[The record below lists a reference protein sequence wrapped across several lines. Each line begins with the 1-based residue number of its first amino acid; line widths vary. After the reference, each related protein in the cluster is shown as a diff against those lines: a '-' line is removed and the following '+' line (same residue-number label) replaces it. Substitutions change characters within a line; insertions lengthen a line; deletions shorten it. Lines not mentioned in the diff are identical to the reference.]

1 MKHIVI
7 LGAGTAG
14 TIMANR
20 LCRRYR
26 NEIKCEALRITIVD
40 QERNHLYR
48 PGLLFLPFGIYQPTD
63 LVRRQVD
70 CLPKQVNRIES
81 GIERVSS
88 ATNEVVLSDGRK
100 LSYDVLIIAT
110 GTQVAPDETD
120 GLTGAG
126 WGERMFEFY
135 TLDGAVALADVL
147 ERWEGGRLVI
157 NIVDMPITC
166 PVAPLEFAFLADWYF
181 TERGI
186 RDKVDITYVT
196 PLDSAFTKETCAKA
210 LTHLLTEKGVRL
222 VTDFNAGSVD
232 GPNGRLV
239 SWDDRVVGF
248 DLLVSVPLHM
258 GAEFIRHTPGLGDDQ
273 RFVMVDQ
280 RTLQARLKPNIFG
293 IGDAIDVPVSKAGSA
308 AHFEA
313 EILEH
318 NIGRYLD
325 DSPLE
330 HRFDGHV
337 NCFIETGF
345 KKALLID
352 FNYNVEPLP
361 GKFPLSGI
369 GPFPLLEESRLNHA
383 GKLLFR
389 WIYWYLL
396 LPGRHIPGTSTHMS
410 MRGKRPL
417 PRTPDTPAGP
427 RPRQHLP
434 TQVA

>member
-26 NEIKCEALRITIVD
+26 NEIRCEAVRITVVD
-40 QERNHLYR
+40 RDRDHLYR
-48 PGLLFLPFGIYQPTD
+48 PGLLFVPFGIYQPKD
-63 LVRRQVD
+63 LVRPQVD
-70 CLPKQVNRIES
+70 CLPERVHRIES
-81 GIERVSS
+81 GIERVLSD
-88 ATNEVVLSDGRK
+88 TNEVVLSEGRT
-100 LSYDVLIIAT
+100 LPYDVLIIAT
-110 GTQVAPDETD
+110 GTELAPEETD
-120 GLTGAG
+120 GLTGGG

-135 TLDGAVALADVL
+135 TLDGAVALADAL
-147 ERWEGGRLVI
+147 ERWEGGRLVV

-196 PLDSAFTKETCAKA
+196 PLDSAFTKESCAKA
-210 LTHLLTEKGVRL
+210 LTYLLTEKRIRL
-222 VTDFNAGSVD
+222 VTDFNTGSVD
-232 GPNGRLV
+232 GTSGRLV
-239 SWDDRVVGF
+239 SWDDRVVEF
-248 DLLVSVPLHM
+248 DLLVSIPLHL
-258 GAEFIRHTPGLGDDQ
+258 GADFIRHTPGLGDDQ
-273 RFVMVDQ
+273 RFIMVDP
-280 RTLQARLKPNIFG
+280 RTLQARLASNIFG
-293 IGDAIDVPVSKAGSA
+293 IGDAIDVPVSKAGSV

-318 NIGRYLD
+318 NIGRFLE

-330 HRFDGHV
+330 HRFDGHA

-352 FNYNVEPLP
+352 FNYTVEPLP
-361 GKFPLSGI
+361 GKFPLPGI

-383 GKLLFR
+383 GKMLFR
-389 WIYWYLL
+389 WIYWHLL
-396 LPGRHIPGTSTHMS
+396 VRGRHIPGTSTHMS

-417 PRTPDTPAGP
+417 PRIPDMPGESRSRRDL
-427 RPRQHLP
+427 RPR
-434 TQVA
+434 

>member
-1 MKHIVI
+1 MKQIVI

-20 LCRRYR
+20 LSRLYR
-26 NEIKCEALRITIVD
+26 NEIKCEALSITIVD
-40 QERNHLYR
+40 QDRNHLYQ
-48 PGLLFLPFGIYQPTD
+48 PGLLFIPFGIYQPED

-70 CLPKQVNRIES
+70 CLPSQVNRIES
-81 GIERVSS
+81 GIRRVLTD
-88 ATNEVVLSDGRK
+88 TNEVVLADGRK

-110 GTQVAPDETD
+110 GTQIAPEETV

-135 TLDGAVALADVL
+135 TLEGAVALAEAL
-147 ERWEGGRLVI
+147 ERWEGGRLVVD
-157 NIVDMPITC
+157 IVDMPIKC

-196 PLDSAFTKETCAKA
+196 PLDSAFTKPTCAKA

-222 VTDFNAGSVD
+222 VTEFNAGEVD

-239 SWDDRVVGF
+239 SWDDRVVDF

-258 GAEFIRHTPGLGDDQ
+258 GAEFIAQTDGLGDDQ
-273 RFVMVDQ
+273 RFVIVDQ
-280 RTLQARLKPNIFG
+280 RTLQAEVTPNIFA
-293 IGDAIDVPVSKAGSA
+293 IGDATNVPASKAGSV
-308 AHFEA
+308 AHFQA

-318 NIGRYLD
+318 NVRLYLQ

-330 HRFDGHV
+330 HGFDGHA

-345 KKALLID
+345 NKALLID

-361 GKFPLSGI
+361 GKFPIPVL
-369 GPFPLLEESRLNHA
+369 GPLPLLKESRLNHL
-383 GKLLFR
+383 GKLAFR
-389 WIYWYLL
+389 WIYWNML

-417 PRTPDTPAGP
+417 PHTPQEPVP
-427 RPRQHLP
+427 EVSPEEIP
-434 TQVA
+434 SQVA